1 MAIFSRRIFH
11 FCNSLGSEEL
21 ELARLQLVQVKK
33 EPEKTLGST
42 MMVQSDVTTL
52 EGPQSLCANEGDQAP
67 NG

>member
-1 MAIFSRRIFH
+1 M
-11 FCNSLGSEEL
+11 

-67 NG
+67 NR